1 MKHKNK
7 GDNGGLSKALTHR
20 GCTGAAARHRGED
33 GGHLVP
39 AWDNDEF
46 TGFKQQEDTAVL

>member
-1 MKHKNK
+1 MKHKSE

-33 GGHLVP
+33 GGQRGTMMSSQGLSSRKTQLCY
-39 AWDNDEF
+39 N
-46 TGFKQQEDTAVL
+46 T